1 MIFWYYSE
9 LVTDWL
15 RLLVVVMLLYGPECR
30 AIWAIGHR
38 VATTGGE
45 TTPIHETMTGEYLK
59 NGRWRSLG
67 KMVEV
72 CCTSKHFQ
80 PSQGLRENAETAIT
94 CTWTCQKEEKG
105 IPVVERRKK
114 MHRCALVGKQ

>member
-45 TTPIHETMTGEYLK
+45 TTPIHETMPGEYLK

-72 CCTSKHFQ
+72 CCTSVLLNTFNLAKDYAKTLK
-80 PSQGLRENAETAIT
+80 LRLRVLGPA
-94 CTWTCQKEEKG
+94 
-105 IPVVERRKK
+105 RKK
-114 MHRCALVGKQ
+114 KKVYQLSRGGRRCTDVP